1 MMLITGGTGFLGRQI
16 VRAALEDG
24 RPVRLVTRKRPEHES
39 AEYIQTKDLF
49 AETQAWWLQALEG
62 VDTVIHA
69 AWYAEPGKC
78 LTSPLNFDCLQGTL
92 ALGRACV
99 ASKVKRLVGIGTC
112 FEYDL
117 RHSLLDVDSP
127 LRPDTLYAACKAS
140 ACLTL
145 QAYLAS
151 TDVSFAWAR
160 PFYLFGEGEDPR
172 RLFPY
177 LHQRLASGQ
186 SAELTSGTQIRDYM
200 DVAEA
205 GKMVYEVAAGDLT
218 GPVNICSGVPVT
230 VRQMAENIADQYG
243 RRDLLRFGA
252 RPDNLTDPACV
263 VGRALRESWR
273 SSALAGGPEN
283 PKQRC
288 SS

>member
-1 MMLITGGTGFLGRQI
+1 MMLVTGGTGFLGRKI
-16 VRAALEDG
+16 VRAALEHG
-24 RPVRLVTRKRPEHES
+24 THVRLVARRRPDDEGV
-39 AEYIQTKDLF
+39 EYVHTQDLF
-49 AETQAWWLQALEG
+49 AETQEWWRQVLEG
-62 VDTVIHA
+62 VDTIIHA

-78 LTSPLNFDCLQGTL
+78 LTSPLNVDCLLGTL
-92 ALGRACV
+92 VLGRACAAAEV
-99 ASKVKRLVGIGTC
+99 RRFVGVGTC

-117 RHSLLDVDSP
+117 RQPLLDVHSS
-127 LRPDTLYAACKAS
+127 LRPETLYAACKAS
-140 ACLTL
+140 AFLAL
-145 QAYLAS
+145 QGYFAT

-177 LHQRLASGQ
+177 LHQRFASGQ
-186 SAELTSGTQIRDYM
+186 PAELTRGTQIRDYL

-205 GKMVYEVAAGDLT
+205 GKMIYELAAHDAA

-230 VRQMAENIADQYG
+230 VRQMAEKIADQYG

-263 VGRALRESWR
+263 LGRPYQSTLDV
-273 SSALAGGPEN
+273 
-283 PKQRC
+283 QR
-288 SS
+288 